1 MMKSLSK
8 APNIVSSL
16 KNKVK
21 FPNRFQ
27 GTMFKKWA
35 EYWKNLFADYR
46 QMLQDLRTDIQDDP
60 MKAMKW
66 TAGLGTLCLLSMKNP
81 DELDFKDYLKRI
93 NNETVMLS
101 PDCLNPKTVEHLS
114 YLDTCYNQGTIHY
127 KITSTGEAAVP
138 ARRSVSG
145 RGRCSSA
152 CTAPDTTS
160 SDTPSH
166 PHTSTSCTHTRQSA
180 GYTFRP
186 HASNY

>member
-127 KITSTGEAAVP
+127 KSLGIFSLMYTTDLNESCDLYKAKCSYLQPTY
-138 ARRSVSG
+138 VSL
-145 RGRCSSA
+145 
-152 CTAPDTTS
+152 
-160 SDTPSH
+160 PSKIIDVGIMGQWWNLYIK
-166 PHTSTSCTHTRQSA
+166 TH
-180 GYTFRP
+180 
-186 HASNY
+186 NYDVN